1 MSKLSKPTL
10 ARCGAREGKD
20 MRPVVAQL
28 DESLIR
34 VVANAAMDRTDV
46 LKFWFGE
53 SDEVTPAVIRQAASD
68 SLARGETFYSHNLG
82 LPALREAIAVYS
94 SSLRRTGAPSLD
106 AGQVAVTAGGVN
118 GLMLSAQALINAG
131 DRVVVITPVWPNLV
145 AQPLVMGAKV
155 QTVALRPRQGDWT
168 LDMDELL
175 AALTPQTRVLVLNSP
190 NNPTGWTLTRSEQ
203 ESILAHCRLH
213 GIWVVADEVYE
224 RLYFAGNPR
233 DSAPSFLDLAA
244 PDDRLIVVN
253 SFSKAFLMTG
263 WRLGWLTLPE
273 RMTPALGKLLE
284 FNTSCSPIFVQ
295 RAGLAALSQAD
306 QITPPLVAH
315 LQQCRDTLVGLLQ
328 ALPGVEVSPASGGLY
343 AFFRMAGFEDS
354 LDLAQRLVR
363 EAGLGLAPGQAF
375 HDSPAP
381 EMRGWL
387 RWCFAS
393 ADRQR
398 LRQGVDRLAG
408 WIGL

>member
-1 MSKLSKPTL
+1 
-10 ARCGAREGKD
+10 
-20 MRPVVAQL
+20 MRQAIEQL
-28 DESLIR
+28 DESMIR
-34 VVANAAMDRTDV
+34 VVANAAMDRPDV

-68 SLARGETFYSHNLG
+68 SLRAGETFYSHNLG
-82 LPALREAIAVYS
+82 LPALREAIAAYS
-94 SSLRRTGAPSLD
+94 SGLRGPGACALH
-106 AGQVAVTAGGVN
+106 AERVAVTAGGVN

-131 DRVVVITPVWPNLV
+131 DRVVVLTPVWPNLV
-145 AQPLVMGAKV
+145 AQPLVMGAQV
-155 QTVALRPRQGDWT
+155 QTVSLRPRQGVWA

-190 NNPTGWTLTRSEQ
+190 NNPTGWTLARFEQ
-203 ESILAHCRLH
+203 EAILAHCRRH

-224 RLYFAGNPR
+224 RLYYAGAPG
-233 DSAPSFLDLAA
+233 DCAPSFLDLAA
-244 PDDRLIVVN
+244 SEDRLIVVN

-273 RMTPALGKLLE
+273 GVSPALGKLLE
-284 FNTSCSPIFVQ
+284 FNTSCSPVFVQ
-295 RAGLAALSQAD
+295 RAGLAALAQAD

-315 LQQCRDTLVGLLQ
+315 LRQCRDTLVPLLQ
-328 ALPGVEVSPASGGLY
+328 ALPGLQLSPASGGLY
-343 AFFRMAGFEDS
+343 AFFRMTEFDDS

-375 HDSPAP
+375 HDSGQP
-381 EMRGWL
+381 EMQGWL

-393 ADRQR
+393 ADVQR
-398 LRQGVDRLAG
+398 LRQGVDRLAR